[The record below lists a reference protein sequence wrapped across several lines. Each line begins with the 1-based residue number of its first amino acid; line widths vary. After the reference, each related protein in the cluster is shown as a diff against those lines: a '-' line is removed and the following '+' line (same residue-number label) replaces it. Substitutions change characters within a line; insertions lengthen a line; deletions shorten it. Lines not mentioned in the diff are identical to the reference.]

1 MIRKRVA
8 ASAVVLHEEG
18 RLLLVQRAHQ
28 PDKGC
33 WTLPGGCVEAG
44 ETLEQAVIREVAEE
58 TGLAIRVVREVG
70 QLKVPDGDSGVYEI
84 HDFLAERISGE
95 AIAGDDAADIGW
107 FAKEQLVDLVLTPD
121 LLLYLRRY
129 GVYP

>member
-8 ASAVVLHEEG
+8 ASAVVLDEEG

-70 QLKVPDGDSGVYEI
+70 QLKVPDGDSGVMRFMI
-84 HDFLAERISGE
+84 SLPRGSAARRSLATMPQILDGSPRSN
-95 AIAGDDAADIGW
+95 
-107 FAKEQLVDLVLTPD
+107 L
-121 LLLYLRRY
+121 
-129 GVYP
+129 